1 MDSTE
6 GGGGG
11 ASREPAG
18 EQSIERAAAQLF
30 DEVLA
35 PLAAQL
41 REANASLADVAPR
54 REAESFY
61 EPVRAFARA
70 DFEIA
75 AGGDPETLRAALL
88 QEWRNEPA
96 LHALAGHLARLSNEI
111 GVEREQ
117 SAEVSPFL
125 YVMF

>member
-1 MDSTE
+1 MGSTE
-6 GGGGG
+6 GEAGGG
-11 ASREPAG
+11 SPEPAG
-18 EQSIERAAAQLF
+18 ERSIESAALQLF
-30 DEVLA
+30 DEVLV

-41 REANASLADVAPR
+41 RAADTSLADVAPR
-54 REAESFY
+54 RAAESFY

-70 DFEIA
+70 DFEIV

-88 QEWRNEPA
+88 QQWKDEPA
-96 LHALAGHLARLSNEI
+96 LHPLAEHLARLSGEI